1 MCATTALAAR
11 GGRSLLRVVL
21 ATNVLVS
28 ALLVQGSVPDQVAR
42 LALAGRFTWL
52 VDSRI
57 VAEYRDVLQRR
68 SFGFAA
74 DDVRDILKVVD
85 VYAEW
90 VVANPLR
97 VTLRDESDRAFIE
110 VAVAGGA
117 DIIVTGN
124 IADFRLAEGRLDVRV
139 LTPRR
144 FLDALGG
151 RPASR

>member
-1 MCATTALAAR
+1 M
-11 GGRSLLRVVL
+11 RVVL
-21 ATNVLVS
+21 DTNVLVS
-28 ALLVQGSVPDQVAR
+28 ALLVQGSVPDQVVR

-57 VAEYRDVLQRR
+57 VAEYRDVLCRG
-68 SFGFAA
+68 SFGFAV

-117 DIIVTGN
+117 DVIVTGN
-124 IADFRLAEGRLDVRV
+124 TADFRIAEGRLDVRV